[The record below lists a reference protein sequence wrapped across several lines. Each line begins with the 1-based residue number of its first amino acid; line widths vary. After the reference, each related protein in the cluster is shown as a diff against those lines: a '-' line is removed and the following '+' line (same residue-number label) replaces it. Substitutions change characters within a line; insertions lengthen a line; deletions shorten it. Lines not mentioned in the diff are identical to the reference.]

1 MTSPLLIEARKA
13 IDDPQ
18 LQDLLDRNA
27 DTRKR
32 LRESAFHQLA
42 DAADLRDRAKAI
54 RRATVSNLAAHLET
68 FAARLTE
75 NGIHVHRAADG
86 EEAGRIV
93 IEIARQHGA
102 ELVAKSKSMLTE
114 EINLNDSLA
123 SADIRAV
130 ETDLGEYIVQLRG
143 EPPAHILAP
152 ALHLTKEQVAETFS
166 EQLGEPVLPDAD
178 EINRTARSKLREIF
192 FSAPVGLTGVNF
204 GVAESG
210 TLCIV
215 TNEGNGRMV
224 TSLPPVHIAVM
235 GIERLVPSM
244 DDLAVMLRLLPRSA
258 TGQKLTSYVSL
269 ITAPRR
275 KTDPEGA
282 EERHVILVDNGRGA
296 LLGTPLAESLDCIR
310 CGACLNACPVFREAG
325 GHSYGSV
332 YSGPIGSVVSPALF
346 GMTEFG
352 HLAKASSLCGACV
365 DACPVGIDIPGMLL
379 RVRSSSP
386 SNSPSAARGLKAY
399 AWIARSPTRFRLAQR
414 LADLATRYLPTQ
426 DKWITSLPGPLAE
439 WTSFRDFPGFATR
452 PLRSRLGKLRLE
464 VQPRNPE
471 IEPPVQTE
479 RLPERDLD
487 ESKVDDFETELK
499 ELGGEVI
506 RCSEHDAVD
515 RIVGELYVLGAS
527 RVLTWG
533 QVEPILF
540 TMLQRLEEEFEVI
553 LPELPADGT
562 RSGFLSEFDQAEV
575 GITGSLAAFA
585 DTGTVVLSTASRRSL
600 LPSLLPTVHL
610 VIVRAK
616 DIYPNMEAWLE
627 AGGSHF
633 VANSSNVVLISGPSR
648 TADIEM
654 SLTIG
659 VHGPGQVVAVVIE

>member
-1 MTSPLLIEARKA
+1 MNSPFLTEARKA

-18 LQDLLDRNA
+18 LQDLLDRNFE
-27 DTRKR
+27 THRQR
-32 LRESAFHQLA
+32 RENAFHQLPNSA
-42 DAADLRDRAKAI
+42 ELRDRAKAI
-54 RRATVSNLAAHLET
+54 RRETVSNLATHLEA
-68 FAARLTE
+68 FAKRLGE
-75 NGIHVHRAADG
+75 NGIRVHRAADG
-86 EEAGRIV
+86 AEAGRIV

-102 ELVAKSKSMLTE
+102 DLIAKSKSMVTE
-114 EINLNDSLA
+114 EIGLNDLLA
-123 SADIRAV
+123 SAGIRAV
-130 ETDLGEYIVQLRG
+130 ETDLGEYIVQLRD
-143 EPPAHILAP
+143 EPPGHILAP

-166 EQLGEPVLPDAD
+166 DQLGEQVLPDVT
-178 EINRTARSKLREIF
+178 EINRTARNGLRDVF
-192 FSAPVGLTGVNF
+192 FSAPIGLTGVNF

-224 TSLPPVHIAVM
+224 TSLPPVHISVM
-235 GIERLVPSM
+235 GIERLVPTM

-258 TGQKLTSYVSL
+258 TGQKLTNYVSL

-275 KTDPEGA
+275 NTDPEGA

-296 LLGTPLAESLDCIR
+296 LLGTPLAESLDCVR

-332 YSGPIGSVVSPALF
+332 YSGPIGSVISPALF
-346 GMTEFG
+346 GMSEFG

-379 RVRSSSP
+379 RIRSAAP
-386 SNSPSAARGLKAY
+386 LNSPSVERGLKIY
-399 AWIARSPTRFRLAQR
+399 AWIARSTIRFRLAQR
-414 LADLATRYLPTQ
+414 LAALAIRFLPTKA
-426 DKWITSLPGPLAE
+426 DWITSLPGPLAA
-439 WTSFRDFPGFATR
+439 WTTFRDFPGFASR
-452 PLRSRLGKLRLE
+452 PLRSRLGNLRLE

-479 RLPERDLD
+479 RLPEPDLD
-487 ESKVDDFETELK
+487 ESKVDDFETQLK
-499 ELGGEVI
+499 ELGGEII
-506 RCSEHDAVD
+506 RCSEDDAVD

-527 RVLTWG
+527 SVLAWG

-540 TMLQRLEEEFEVI
+540 ALLQRLEEEFQVI
-553 LPELPADGT
+553 LPELPKKGS
-562 RSGFLSEFDQAEV
+562 RSAVLTEYDRAEV

-585 DTGTVVLSTASRRSL
+585 DTGTVVLSTSSRRSL
-600 LPSLLPTVHL
+600 LPSLLPAVHL

-627 AGGSHF
+627 AGGNHY

-659 VHGPGQVVAVVIE
+659 VHGPGQVIAVVIE

>member
-1 MTSPLLIEARKA
+1 VILARCKA

-27 DTRKR
+27 ETRR
-32 LRESAFHQLA
+32 RRRESAFHQLPNSVE
-42 DAADLRDRAKAI
+42 LRDRAKEI
-54 RRATVSNLAAHLET
+54 RRETISNLAAHLEG
-68 FAARLTE
+68 FARRLQE
-75 NGIHVHRAADG
+75 NGIQVHRAADG
-86 EEAGRIV
+86 AEAGQIV
-93 IEIARQHGA
+93 VEIAKQHGA
-102 ELVAKSKSMLTE
+102 ELVAKSKSMVTE
-114 EINLNDSLA
+114 EIGLNDSLT
-123 SADIRAV
+123 SAGIRAV

-143 EPPAHILAP
+143 EPPAHILTP
-152 ALHLTKEQVAETFS
+152 ALHLTKEQVAETLTK
-166 EQLGEPVLPDAD
+166 ELGEPVVPDVI
-178 EINRTARSKLREIF
+178 EINRVARNSLREVF
-192 FSAPVGLTGVNF
+192 FSAPIGLTGVNF

-224 TSLPPVHIAVM
+224 TSLPPVHIAIM
-235 GIERLVPSM
+235 GIERLVPTM
-244 DDLAVMLRLLPRSA
+244 NDLAVMLRLLPRSA
-258 TGQKLTSYVSL
+258 TGQKLTNYVSL

-282 EERHVILVDNGRGA
+282 EQRHVILVDNGRGA

-346 GMTEFG
+346 GMSEFG

-365 DACPVGIDIPGMLL
+365 EACPVGIDIPGMLL
-379 RVRSSSP
+379 RVRSAAP
-386 SNSPSAARGLKAY
+386 SNGPSVERGLRTY
-399 AWIARSPTRFRLAQR
+399 AWIARSPTRYRLAQR
-414 LADLATRYLPTQ
+414 LAAMAIRFLPTQ
-426 DKWITSLPGPLAE
+426 AGWITALPGPLAE
-439 WTSFRDFPGFATR
+439 WTSFRDFPGFAPR
-452 PLRSRLGKLRLE
+452 PLRSRLGKMRLE

-479 RLPERDLD
+479 RLPEPDLD
-487 ESKVDDFETELK
+487 ESKVDDFEVQLK

-506 RCSEHDAVD
+506 RCSEDDAVD

-527 RVLTWG
+527 GVLAWG

-540 TMLQRLEEEFEVI
+540 TLLQRLEEEFQVT
-553 LPELPADGT
+553 LPELPTNGS
-562 RSGFLSEFDQAEV
+562 RSAILTEYDQAEV

-585 DTGTVVLSTASRRSL
+585 DTGTVVLSTSSRRSL
-600 LPSLLPTVHL
+600 LPSLLPAVHL

-616 DIYPNMEAWLE
+616 DIYPNMEAWIE
-627 AGGSHF
+627 AGGAQY

-654 SLTIG
+654 SLAIG
-659 VHGPGQVVAVVIE
+659 VHGPSQVIAVVIE

>member
-1 MTSPLLIEARKA
+1 MSSPFLKEARKA

-18 LQDLLDRNA
+18 LQDLLDRNFE
-27 DTRKR
+27 TRR
-32 LRESAFHQLA
+32 QRRENAFHQLPNSA
-42 DAADLRDRAKAI
+42 ELRDRAKAI
-54 RRATVSNLAAHLET
+54 RRETVSNLAAHLET
-68 FAARLTE
+68 FAKRLSE
-75 NGIHVHRAADG
+75 NGFHVHRASDSA
-86 EEAGRIV
+86 EAGRIV
-93 IEIARQHGA
+93 AEIAKRHGA
-102 ELVAKSKSMLTE
+102 DLVAKSKSMVTE
-114 EINLNDSLA
+114 EIDLNDSLA
-123 SADIRAV
+123 SAGIRAV

-143 EPPAHILAP
+143 EPPAHILTP
-152 ALHLTKEQVAETFS
+152 ALHLTKEQVAETLT
-166 EQLGEPVLPDAD
+166 EELGETVLPDVT
-178 EINRTARSKLREIF
+178 EINRIARSSLREIF
-192 FSAPVGLTGVNF
+192 FSAPIGLSGVNF

-224 TSLPPVHIAVM
+224 TTLPPVHIAVM
-235 GIERLVPSM
+235 GIERLVPTM
-244 DDLAVMLRLLPRSA
+244 DDLAAMLRLLPRSA
-258 TGQKLTSYVSL
+258 TGQKLTNYVSL

-275 KTDPEGA
+275 ETDPEGA
-282 EERHVILVDNGRGA
+282 EERHVVLVDNGRGA

-346 GMTEFG
+346 GMSEFG

-365 DACPVGIDIPGMLL
+365 DACPVDIDIPGMLL
-379 RVRSSSP
+379 RVRSATP
-386 SNSPSAARGLKAY
+386 SNSPTIERGLKTY

-414 LADLATRYLPTQ
+414 LATLANRFLPMQ
-426 DKWITSLPGPLAE
+426 AAWITSLPGPLAS
-439 WTSFRDFPGFATR
+439 WTSFRDFPGFASR
-452 PLRSRLGKLRLE
+452 PLRSRLGNLRLE
-464 VQPRNPE
+464 VPSRDPE
-471 IEPPVQTE
+471 IEPSVQTE
-479 RLPERDLD
+479 QLPEQDLN
-487 ESKVDDFETELK
+487 ESKVDDFEIQLK

-506 RCSEHDAVD
+506 RCSEDEAVD

-527 RVLTWG
+527 GVLAWG

-540 TMLQRLEEEFEVI
+540 TLLQRLEEEFQVI
-553 LPELPADGT
+553 LPELPKNVSATTVLTEYD
-562 RSGFLSEFDQAEV
+562 RAEV

-585 DTGTVVLSTASRRSL
+585 DTGTVVLSTSSRRST
-600 LPSLLPTVHL
+600 LPSLLPSVHL

-616 DIYPNMEAWLE
+616 DVYPNMEAWLE
-627 AGGSHF
+627 AEGAQY
-633 VANSSNVVLISGPSR
+633 VANSSNVVFVSGPSR

>member
-27 DTRKR
+27 DTRQR
-32 LRESAFHQLA
+32 LRESAFHQLP

-86 EEAGRIV
+86 EEASRIV
-93 IEIARQHGA
+93 VEIARQHGA

-114 EINLNDSLA
+114 EISLNDSLA
-123 SADIRAV
+123 SAGIRAV

-166 EQLGEPVLPDAD
+166 EQLGEPVLADAG
-178 EINRTARSKLREIF
+178 EINRTARSKLREVF
-192 FSAPVGLTGVNF
+192 FNAPIGLSGVNF

-224 TSLPPVHIAVM
+224 TSLPPVHIALM

-346 GMTEFG
+346 GMAEFG

-365 DACPVGIDIPGMLL
+365 EACPVGIDIPGMLL
-379 RVRSSSP
+379 RVRSSTP
-386 SNSPSAARGLKAY
+386 SNSPSIARGLKTY

-414 LADLATRYLPTQ
+414 LAGLATRYLPTQ
-426 DKWITSLPGPLAE
+426 AKWITSLPGPLAE
-439 WTSFRDFPGFATR
+439 WTSFRDFPGFSPR
-452 PLRSRLGKLRLE
+452 PLRSRLDKLRLE
-464 VQPRNPE
+464 VQTRNPE
-471 IEPPVQTE
+471 IEPAVQTE

-487 ESKVDDFETELK
+487 DSKVDDFETEIK
-499 ELGGEVI
+499 ELGGEVL

-527 RVLTWG
+527 QVLTWG

-540 TMLQRLEEEFEVI
+540 SVFQRLEEEFQVI
-553 LPELPADGT
+553 LPELPANGT
-562 RSGFLSEFDQAEV
+562 RSAVLSEYDQAEV

-600 LPSLLPTVHL
+600 LPSLLPAVHL

-616 DIYPNMEAWLE
+616 DIFPNMEAWLE

-654 SLTIG
+654 NLTIG
-659 VHGPGQVVAVVIE
+659 VHGPGQVVVVVIE

>member
-27 DTRKR
+27 DTRR
-32 LRESAFHQLA
+32 QLRESAFHQLP

-54 RRATVSNLAAHLET
+54 RRETVSNLAANLET

-93 IEIARQHGA
+93 VDIARKHGA
-102 ELVAKSKSMLTE
+102 ELVAKSKSMMTE
-114 EINLNDSLA
+114 EIGLNESLA
-123 SADIRAV
+123 SAGIRAV

-143 EPPAHILAP
+143 EPPAHILTP
-152 ALHLTKEQVAETFS
+152 ALHLTKEQVAKTFT
-166 EQLGEPVLPDAD
+166 EELGEPVLPDVN
-178 EINRTARSKLREIF
+178 EINRIARSSLREVF
-192 FSAPVGLTGVNF
+192 FSAPIGLTGVNF

-224 TSLPPVHIAVM
+224 TSLPPVHIAVI
-235 GIERLVPSM
+235 GIERLVPTM
-244 DDLAVMLRLLPRSA
+244 DELAVMLRLLPRSA
-258 TGQKLTSYVSL
+258 TGQKLTNYVSL

-325 GHSYGSV
+325 GHAYGSV

-346 GMTEFG
+346 GMAEFG

-365 DACPVGIDIPGMLL
+365 DACPVGIDIPGLLL
-379 RVRSSSP
+379 RVRSKTP
-386 SNSPSAARGLKAY
+386 SNSPPVSRGLNTY
-399 AWIARSPTRFRLAQR
+399 TWIARSPTRFRLAQR
-414 LADLATRYLPTQ
+414 LAGFATRYLPTQ
-426 DKWITSLPGPLAE
+426 AGWITSLPRPLAE

-464 VQPRNPE
+464 VQPRSPE

-487 ESKVDDFETELK
+487 ESKLDDFETELK

-506 RCSEHDAVD
+506 RCSEGDAAD
-515 RIVGELYVLGAS
+515 HIVGELYVLGAS

-540 TMLQRLEEEFEVI
+540 TVIQRLEDEFQII
-553 LPELPADGT
+553 LPELPTDSS
-562 RSGFLSEFDQAEV
+562 RSGVLSEFDQAEV

-600 LPSLLPTVHL
+600 LPSSLPAVHL

-633 VANSSNVVLISGPSR
+633 VANSSNVVFISGPSR

-654 SLTIG
+654 KLTIG

>member
-86 EEAGRIV
+86 EEAGLIV

>member
-1 MTSPLLIEARKA
+1 MTSPLLIEAREA

-27 DTRKR
+27 DTRRK
-32 LRESAFHQLA
+32 LRENAFHQLP
-42 DAADLRDRAKAI
+42 DAAALRERGRVI
-54 RRATVSNLAAHLET
+54 RRETVSNLAAHLET

-93 IEIARQHGA
+93 VEIARQHGA

-114 EINLNDSLA
+114 EIGLNESLA
-123 SADIRAV
+123 SAGIRAV

-166 EQLGEPVLPDAD
+166 EQFGEPVLPDVD
-178 EINRTARSKLREIF
+178 EINRTARSKLRKVF
-192 FSAPVGLTGVNF
+192 FSAPIGVTGVNF

-224 TSLPPVHIAVM
+224 TSLPPAHIAIM

-296 LLGTPLAESLDCIR
+296 LLGSPLAKSLDCIR
-310 CGACLNACPVFREAG
+310 CGACLDACPVFREAG
-325 GHSYGSV
+325 GHSYGSA

-346 GMTEFG
+346 GMSEFG

-365 DACPVGIDIPGMLL
+365 DACPVGIDIPGMIL
-379 RVRSSSP
+379 RVRSKAP
-386 SNSPSAARGLKAY
+386 SNSPSVSRGLKTY
-399 AWIARSPTRFRLAQR
+399 AWVARSPTRFRLAQR
-414 LADLATRYLPTQ
+414 LAGFATRYLPTRAE
-426 DKWITSLPGPLAE
+426 WITSLPGPLAG
-439 WTSFRDFPGFATR
+439 WTSFRDFPGFAAR
-452 PLRSRLGKLRLE
+452 PLRTRLGKLRLE

-487 ESKVDDFETELK
+487 DSKVDDFEIELR

-506 RCSEHDAVD
+506 RCSESDAAD
-515 RIVGELYVLGAS
+515 RILGELYVLGAS

-540 TMLQRLEEEFEVI
+540 TVFQRLEEEFQVI
-553 LPELPADGT
+553 LPELPTDGG
-562 RSGFLSEFDQAEV
+562 RGGILSEYDQAEV

-600 LPSLLPTVHL
+600 LPSLLPAVHL

-633 VANSSNVVLISGPSR
+633 VANSSNVALISGPSR

-654 SLTIG
+654 NLTIG
-659 VHGPGQVVAVVIE
+659 VHGPGQVIAVVIE